1 VDNILPGL
9 TLAICLVLLV
19 RMSLSAPL
27 RYRFDA
33 AMQRVYWALRHR
45 TLLLWNWRSSRQA
58 AAKATEEAIR
68 RARTSGERDG
78 KVYRPDAFHKKPP
91 KDKMH

>member
-1 VDNILPGL
+1 MDKILPGL
-9 TLAICLVLLV
+9 TLAVCMVLLV
-19 RMSLSAPL
+19 RMMLSAPR

-33 AMQRVYWALRHR
+33 AMQRLWWALRHR
-45 TLLLWNWRSSRQA
+45 ALLVWNWRSSRQA
-58 AAKATEEAIR
+58 AAKAAEEAIR
-68 RARTSGERDG
+68 RARGGGTWDG